1 MLDYKAMYR
10 RAGEIFKEL
19 KSETRPRDLVKQMSG
34 GQRQAVAIART
45 MLSEAKIVLMDE
57 PTAAISVRQ
66 VAEVLN
72 LIRHLRDRGIAVVL
86 ISHRMPD
93 VFTVADRVIVMRRG
107 RKVAD
112 KPIAASS
119 PEEVTGLITGA
130 IEQVMIDARVTIAR
144 NEGRRWQSPLI
155 RRSTRSSRAGFRRYS
170 GSQTF
175 WVLLAVILACIF
187 LSFATNSF
195 ATTKNL
201 YNITR
206 NVTFVAIIAL
216 GMTMVIIT
224 GGIDL
229 SVGSVLCLCS
239 MVLAVVMHAGYSI
252 EVGIAASIGTAL
264 VVGAFNGVLIA
275 YLGFPPFVVTLG
287 MLSIA
292 RSLAMVASNNTVV
305 FQFGPDHDKLLAL
318 GGGAWFF
325 GIANPVLYMIVL
337 ALLTGFVLRWTK
349 FGRHIFAIGGNE
361 HAATLTGVPVRPIKV
376 AVYMISALSAGIAGI
391 IQTGWLGA
399 VTTNIGAGMEL
410 QVIAAAVIGGANL
423 AGGVGTAFGAL
434 IGAALIEVIRNSL
447 GLLGINA
454 FWQGTFIGG
463 AIMLAVLFDRVRNFR
478 QSE

>member
-1 MLDYKAMYR
+1 MATTLD
-10 RAGEIFKEL
+10 
-19 KSETRPRDLVKQMSG
+19 Q
-34 GQRQAVAIART
+34 
-45 MLSEAKIVLMDE
+45 
-57 PTAAISVRQ
+57 
-66 VAEVLN
+66 
-72 LIRHLRDRGIAVVL
+72 
-86 ISHRMPD
+86 
-93 VFTVADRVIVMRRG
+93 
-107 RKVAD
+107 
-112 KPIAASS
+112 
-119 PEEVTGLITGA
+119 
-130 IEQVMIDARVTIAR
+130 TIAHKQH
-144 NEGRRWQSPLI
+144 NWL
-155 RRSTRSSRAGFRRYS
+155 STIT

-175 WVLLAVILACIF
+175 WVLIAVILACIF
-187 LSFATNSF
+187 LSFATESF

-216 GMTMVIIT
+216 GMTLVIIT

-239 MVLAVVMHAGYSI
+239 MVLAVTMHAGYSI
-252 EVGIAASIGTAL
+252 EVGILASLGTAL
-264 VVGAFNGVLIA
+264 AVGLFNGILIA

-287 MLSIA
+287 MLSVA

-318 GGGAWFF
+318 GGGAWLL
-325 GIANPVLYMIVL
+325 GIANPVIYMLFL
-337 ALLTGFVLRWTK
+337 ALLTGFVLRWTR
-349 FGRHIFAIGGNE
+349 FGRHVFAIGGNE
-361 HAATLTGVPVRPIKV
+361 QAAILTGVPVRPLKL
-376 AVYMISALSAGIAGI
+376 AVYVISALSAGIAGI
-391 IQTGWLGA
+391 IETGWLGA

-434 IGAALIEVIRNSL
+434 VGAALIEVIRNSL

-463 AIMLAVLFDRVRNFR
+463 AIILAVLFDRIRNLR

>member
-1 MLDYKAMYR
+1 MATTLER
-10 RAGEIFKEL
+10 TIEH
-19 KSETRPRDLVKQMSG
+19 
-34 GQRQAVAIART
+34 RQQT
-45 MLSEAKIVLMDE
+45 W
-57 PTAAISVRQ
+57 PAALL
-66 VAEVLN
+66 A
-72 LIRHLRDRGIAVVL
+72 
-86 ISHRMPD
+86 
-93 VFTVADRVIVMRRG
+93 
-107 RKVAD
+107 
-112 KPIAASS
+112 
-119 PEEVTGLITGA
+119 
-130 IEQVMIDARVTIAR
+130 
-144 NEGRRWQSPLI
+144 
-155 RRSTRSSRAGFRRYS
+155 
-170 GSQTF
+170 SQTF
-175 WVLLAVILACIF
+175 WVLIAVIFACIF
-187 LSFATNSF
+187 LSFATDSF
-195 ATTKNL
+195 ATAKNL

-216 GMTMVIIT
+216 GMTLVIIT

-264 VVGAFNGVLIA
+264 LIGAFNGIMIA
-275 YLGFPPFVVTLG
+275 YLGFPPFVITLG

-325 GIANPVLYMIVL
+325 GIANPVLYMIAL

-349 FGRHIFAIGGNE
+349 FGRYVFAIGGNE
-361 HAATLTGVPVRPIKV
+361 QAATLTGVPVRRIKV
-376 AVYMISALSAGIAGI
+376 AVYMISALAAGIAGI

-423 AGGVGTAFGAL
+423 AGGVGTASGAL

-463 AIMLAVLFDRVRNFR
+463 ATVLAVLFDRVRNFR
-478 QSE
+478 QTE